1 MDNKRQEA
9 LENAYTWLAER
20 LKRAA
25 YAEGEIYALIVKPE
39 MTEAEKKRYDLLVA
53 DVKAITVKDVTG
65 VIEGLE
71 DEGGEE
77 VGFEEFE

>member
-1 MDNKRQEA
+1 MDKKQEA
-9 LENAYTWLAER
+9 LEQAYSWLAVR

-25 YAEGEIYALIVKPE
+25 YVEGELYTLIAKPE
-39 MTEAEKKRYDLLVA
+39 MTESEKKRYDLLVA

-65 VIEGLE
+65 MIEGLE
-71 DEGGEE
+71 EEGGEE